1 MGSPDDARAPGS
13 RSPAGDP
20 GVTQGR
26 SGVVRVGRWR
36 FDRSLNTLACGDE
49 VVRVEPKVADLL
61 CAFLRRPGEV
71 LSRAELLDAVW
82 PGVVVGDEALSQSMN
97 KLRRALGD
105 ASRDGTYLQ
114 TIPKRGYRLI
124 AEVAEVAEVDGIDGI
139 DGTAAREERGQTEE
153 SAEPPQ
159 AAGPVAS
166 VATQDGRPAGE
177 RPAHIAVGRR
187 RPGRRAVVL
196 AVIVAAAF
204 AAIGWYASGRG
215 EADDIS
221 AILARAATPAGAQ
234 GGIAEVLVRR
244 FDVIGPDGAA
254 DAMAR
259 ALWMQAVARIAQ
271 SSQLRVIA
279 QDRGPLP
286 GGQASVSPF
295 LYQVDG
301 TVQQLG
307 ERLAIH
313 LVLSNTSSHL
323 VLWSRRF
330 DLPLSD
336 LSPGNQSAIAG
347 LLQALAV
354 TLTESER
361 TRIARPYTSS
371 ARAFQHFLAGQAAF
385 ATRDPQS
392 NQDARTHYHRALAED
407 PAFARATAGVALT
420 YAADATFGWA
430 ADRQAAIRQA
440 LDSARTAL
448 ALDPEQAD
456 VHWVLAWV
464 ELQGRRH
471 AQALTHARRA
481 IDLNP
486 SYADAYALAATVASY
501 VGRPADAMTLMRAAA
516 RLRPDPGFLYHLIL
530 GRASFFLDD
539 DAQAIASLGV
549 SLRQNPGFLESR
561 VYLAA
566 ALSRSGRLEDAAW
579 EAQEIR
585 AHDPGFSAREWIAAS
600 LLTDRGEIAKLARA
614 LAPLD
619 LEAQRDAS
627 VVAGQKR

>member
-1 MGSPDDARAPGS
+1 MDSARDSVSPGERSAAVDAPPLR
-13 RSPAGDP
+13 
-20 GVTQGR
+20 GR
-26 SGVVRVGRWR
+26 VLRVGRWQ

-49 VVRVEPKVADLL
+49 LVRVEPKVADLL
-61 CAFLRRPGEV
+61 HAFLRRPRQV

-82 PGVVVGDEALSQSMN
+82 PGVVVGDEALSQSIN

-105 ASRDGTYLQ
+105 TTRDGTYLQ
-114 TIPKRGYRLI
+114 TVPKRGYRLI
-124 AEVAEVAEVDGIDGI
+124 AQVAEVAEVADTVE
-139 DGTAAREERGQTEE
+139 TAGAAEPEETTEAEE
-153 SAEPPQ
+153 SDETRKVAKTSATARLTANDSSRAQ
-159 AAGPVAS
+159 ARHARLAGGRRWS
-166 VATQDGRPAGE
+166 GRP
-177 RPAHIAVGRR
+177 I
-187 RPGRRAVVL
+187 L
-196 AVIVAAAF
+196 ALAILAAAAF
-204 AAIGWYASGRG
+204 VAIAWFALGRKD
-215 EADDIS
+215 ADDLS
-221 AILARAATPAGAQ
+221 AILARAAIPAGAQ
-234 GGIAEVLVRR
+234 SALPEVLVRP

-254 DAMAR
+254 NAMAR
-259 ALWMQAVARIAQ
+259 ALWMQAIASIAQ

-279 QDRGPLP
+279 QDRTPP
-286 GGQASVSPF
+286 PAGQATISPL

-301 TVQQLG
+301 TVQQFG

-336 LSPGNQSAIAG
+336 LSAGNQRAIAG

-361 TRIARPYTSS
+361 ARMARPYTSS

-392 NQDARTHYHRALAED
+392 NLDARAHYRRALAED
-407 PAFARATAGVALT
+407 PTFARAMAGIALT

-440 LDSARTAL
+440 LDSARQAL
-448 ALDPEQAD
+448 ALDPDQPD

-471 AQALTHARRA
+471 AQALSHARRA

-501 VGRPADAMTLMRAAA
+501 VGRPADALVLMRAAA
-516 RLRPDPGFLYHLIL
+516 RLRPDPGFLYHLVL

-539 DAQAIASLGV
+539 DAQAIASLSV

-566 ALSRSGRLEDAAW
+566 ALSRSGRLEDARW
-579 EAQEIR
+579 EAEEIR
-585 AHDPGFSAREWIAAS
+585 AHEPGFSAREWIAAS

-614 LAPLD
+614 LEPLG
-619 LEAQRDAS
+619 LEAQRDS
-627 VVAGQKR
+627 QGVAGEKR

>member
-1 MGSPDDARAPGS
+1 MAQDRAAMDS
-13 RSPAGDP
+13 AGD
-20 GVTQGR
+20 
-26 SGVVRVGRWR
+26 SGSLAERPPDADSPPLRERVLRVGRWQ

-49 VVRVEPKVADLL
+49 LVRVEPKVADLL
-61 CAFLRRPGEV
+61 YVFLRRPGDV

-105 ASRDGTYLQ
+105 ASRDGAYLQ

-124 AEVAEVAEVDGIDGI
+124 AEVAADDDRLPEG
-139 DGTAAREERGQTEE
+139 R
-153 SAEPPQ
+153 SAE
-159 AAGPVAS
+159 
-166 VATQDGRPAGE
+166 
-177 RPAHIAVGRR
+177 IARGRR
-187 RPGRRAVVL
+187 RPGTRTLVL
-196 AVIVAAAF
+196 AIVAAAAF
-204 AAIGWYASGRG
+204 AAIGWFALGRG
-215 EADDIS
+215 DADDLS

-234 GGIAEVLVRR
+234 GGIPEVLVRR

-259 ALWMQAVARIAQ
+259 ALWLQAVASIAQ
-271 SSQLRVIA
+271 SAQLRVIA
-279 QDRGPLP
+279 QDRVPLP
-286 GGQASVSPF
+286 GSQATVSPF

-301 TVQQLG
+301 TVQQFG

-313 LVLSNTSSHL
+313 LVLSNTASHL

-336 LSPGNQSAIAG
+336 LSAGNQSAVAA

-361 TRIARPYTSS
+361 ARIARPYTSS

-392 NQDARTHYHRALAED
+392 NLDARAHYHRALAED
-407 PAFARATAGVALT
+407 PAFARATAGIALT
-420 YAADATFGWA
+420 YAAEATFGWA

-440 LDSARTAL
+440 LDSARLAL
-448 ALDPEQAD
+448 ALDPDQPD

-501 VGRPADAMTLMRAAA
+501 VGRPADAMALMRVAS

-579 EAQEIR
+579 EAEEIR
-585 AHDPGFSAREWIAAS
+585 AHDPGFSAREWLAAS

-614 LAPLD
+614 LAPLG
-619 LEAQRDAS
+619 LEAQRDVQA
-627 VVAGQKR
+627 VAGEKR